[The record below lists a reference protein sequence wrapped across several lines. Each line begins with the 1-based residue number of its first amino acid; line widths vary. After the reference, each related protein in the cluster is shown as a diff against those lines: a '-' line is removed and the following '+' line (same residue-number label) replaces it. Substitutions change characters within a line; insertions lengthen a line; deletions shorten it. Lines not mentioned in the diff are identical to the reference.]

1 MNSRS
6 DEALPADAGQLGRGV
21 GRPVPKRANLP
32 SDISRCEGDNGAS
45 QGAKCRDCARREQ
58 LKHDD
63 PTRWFS
69 VMFVRPQ
76 PDGSCPYW
84 IREVYA

>member
-1 MNSRS
+1 MIKHE
-6 DEALPADAGQLGRGV
+6 DTTQAAGGSPVERGV
-21 GRPVPKRANLP
+21 GRLAPKRANLP

-58 LKHDD
+58 LQHDD

-69 VMFVRPQ
+69 VMFMRPR

-84 IREVYA
+84 IRKVYA

>member
-1 MNSRS
+1 MKH
-6 DEALPADAGQLGRGV
+6 EHETAPPAPLGQVERGV

-58 LKHDD
+58 LQHDD

-69 VMFVRPQ
+69 VMLVRPR

-84 IREVYA
+84 MREVYA